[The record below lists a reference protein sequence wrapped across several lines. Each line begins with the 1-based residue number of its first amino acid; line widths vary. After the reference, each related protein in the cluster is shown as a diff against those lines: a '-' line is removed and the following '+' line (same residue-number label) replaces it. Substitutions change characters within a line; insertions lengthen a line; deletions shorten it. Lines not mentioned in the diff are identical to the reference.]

1 MGRRMGVLG
10 CELPFCVRVQA
21 QVYEAVAMF
30 LERMPKGVFFPTWK
44 TVDIFECDE
53 LGKSAIHTARILHT
67 DEVVVRFVVPSVQ
80 VYSS

>member
-30 LERMPKGVFFPTWK
+30 LERMPKGVFFP
-44 TVDIFECDE
+44 VED
-53 LGKSAIHTARILHT
+53 GRHYR
-67 DEVVVRFVVPSVQ
+67 V
-80 VYSS
+80 